1 MGRREVVLVEKLELQ
16 AKVEASL
23 SECWSA
29 YSEELLAL
37 QPAQIID
44 RAAEIAAA
52 RLCYE
57 NLTANT
63 MLYPDHLLEHLLCFD
78 DPLAV
83 LREQWQDEQE
93 GDHSIGLEHALWSLW
108 DHGPA
113 LEDTVFG

>member
-1 MGRREVVLVEKLELQ
+1 MEKLELQ
-16 AKVEASL
+16 AKVEARL

-29 YSEELLAL
+29 YAEKILAL

-63 MLYPDHLLEHLLCFD
+63 LLYPNHLLEHLLCFD

-108 DHGPA
+108 DHGPT
-113 LEDTVFG
+113 LEDAAFG